1 MRSLSKIFAVG
12 LLAGSIALGVGA
24 CGGDK
29 PPGPLDKHFDDMY
42 IAQVPLDQ
50 KQSVVQSQNDWSLAK
65 MQNAKAE
72 ADLNE
77 AETQLSIVR
86 NDLKAAQLGVD
97 SATQQKKAADAS
109 ADSARMNE
117 SAKELHSAQALAKAA
132 EQRVHYFEAYRDY
145 LKSVLRHAQENMYW
159 RESQY
164 ELAKAQVGQKNGI
177 APKGVSFDAFGE
189 QEHDRGKRES
199 SSKDRVEDNKHRA
212 ESARDD
218 WRKAQES
225 ADHENGHQTNLPD
238 PMASK
243 S

>member
-1 MRSLSKIFAVG
+1 MRSLSKILATG
-12 LLAGSIALGVGA
+12 LLAGGIAFGVGA

-29 PPGPLDKHFDDMY
+29 PPGPLEKHFDDMY
-42 IAQVPLDQ
+42 IASVPLEQ

-86 NDLKAAQLGVD
+86 NDQKAAQLGVD
-97 SATQQKKAADAS
+97 SANQQKKAADAS
-109 ADSARMNE
+109 ADSARINQA
-117 SAKELHSAQALAKAA
+117 AKELHSAQALAKAA
-132 EQRVHYFEAYRDY
+132 DQRVHYFEAYRNY

-159 RESQY
+159 REAQY
-164 ELAKAQVGQKNGI
+164 ELAKAQIGQKNGI
-177 APKGVSFDAFGE
+177 APKGVSYDAFGE
-189 QEHDRGKRES
+189 QEHARGKRES
-199 SSKDRVEDNKHRA
+199 SSKDQVNDDKHRA
-212 ESARDD
+212 EDARDD
-218 WRKAQES
+218 WRKAQEN
-225 ADHENGHQTNLPD
+225 ADRENGHPTNLPD

>member
-1 MRSLSKIFAVG
+1 MRSLSKIFAICLVT
-12 LLAGSIALGVGA
+12 GSLALGGGG

-29 PPGPLDKHFDDMY
+29 PPGPLEKHFDDMY

-86 NDLKAAQLGVD
+86 NDLKAAQIGVD
-97 SATQQKKAADAS
+97 SANQQKKAADAS
-109 ADSARMNE
+109 ADAARMNQA
-117 SAKELHSAQALAKAA
+117 AKEQHSAQALATAA

-159 RESQY
+159 REAQY

-177 APKGVSFDAFGE
+177 SPKGVSFDAFGE

-199 SSKDRVEDNKHRA
+199 SSKDRVEDNKHKA
-212 ESARDD
+212 ENARDD

-225 ADHENGHQTNLPD
+225 ADRENGHSTNLPD